1 MQDAVFKTY
10 VRGIWCIQCPEL
22 ILSGLLQKR
31 GVIDADVAYYQSL
44 VTVRYDPEIVTEETL
59 RETLT
64 DLGYPPFDRKPSAA
78 ERLAAKLRHLVGGTS

>member
-10 VRGIWCIQCPEL
+10 VRGIWCVQCPEL
-22 ILSGLLQKR
+22 ILSGLLQRR

-59 RETLT
+59 REALT
-64 DLGYPPFDRKPSAA
+64 DLGYPPFDRKPTVL
-78 ERLAAKLRHLVGGTS
+78 ERMAAKLRHLVGGAS

>member
-10 VRGIWCIQCPEL
+10 VRGIWCVQCPEL
-22 ILSGLLQKR
+22 ILSGLLQRR

-59 RETLT
+59 REALT
-64 DLGYPPFDRKPSAA
+64 DLLSA
-78 ERLAAKLRHLVGGTS
+78 L